1 MLKIKWSAATN
12 KLSHRSIKD
21 YSLDEYFAGY
31 CTILSKW
38 EMANFPRKKH
48 FNPQAYEP
56 LAKDKAESSIKR
68 KISPYFPVFPPFP
81 PFPSDISM
89 SSSPVFLPQQPMLTK
104 RGNVSVWCRPSSN
117 RNVTSHGEQA
127 SWSKKII
134 SPDTKDTVCL
144 TFRAHSIGQL
154 RHVTVKT
161 LPSGE
166 ESEGLFLAT
175 KPCCFGYDDAKT

>member
-1 MLKIKWSAATN
+1 MIS
-12 KLSHRSIKD
+12 
-21 YSLDEYFAGY
+21 
-31 CTILSKW
+31 SKW

-56 LAKDKAESSIKR
+56 LAKDKAESSINVR
-68 KISPYFPVFPPFP
+68 SHHI
-81 PFPSDISM
+81 FPSFRLFLLSHPT
-89 SSSPVFLPQQPMLTK
+89 SRCHHHQFFCHSSPCWQKEEMWVCDVDLRVIETSLLMGNKRAGARKLFHLT
-104 RGNVSVWCRPSSN
+104 
-117 RNVTSHGEQA
+117 Q
-127 SWSKKII
+127 
-134 SPDTKDTVCL
+134 DTVCL